1 MSEEFTKTSTCVL
14 CGAAT
19 PKTGVLNQYCD
30 ACLESSFGDAAK
42 IKTVTC
48 SECGKEFIARIGYL
62 GLHDTMCKDCAQS
75 MMAQL
80 EQMLTD
86 YVSDVRTL
94 REQKEVT
101 MTNTQELIASKC
113 DELKELLLEKNR
125 KYGDSALNPIRVFSK
140 ASSIEQLFV
149 RMDDKLNCIRNR
161 QDDEDEDVIKDLAG
175 YLVLYMVAR
184 DQTKKEDQNDCD

>member
-1 MSEEFTKTSTCVL
+1 MSEEFTETGTCVL

-19 PKTGVLNQYCD
+19 PETGALNQYCD
-30 ACLESSFGDAAK
+30 ACLESSSFGVAADT
-42 IKTVTC
+42 KTVVC
-48 SECGKEFIARIGYL
+48 STCGKEFTARLGYF
-62 GLHDTMCKDCAQS
+62 GLHDTLCNDCTQS
-75 MMAQL
+75 TMAQL
-80 EQMLTD
+80 EQMLMD

-140 ASSIEQLFV
+140 ANAMEQILV
-149 RMDDKLNCIRNR
+149 RMDDKLNRIKNR
-161 QDDEDEDVIKDLAG
+161 QNDEDEDVIKDLAG
-175 YLVLYMVAR
+175 YLVLYMVAK
-184 DQTKKEDQNDCD
+184 DMNKQEK

>member
-1 MSEEFTKTSTCVL
+1 MSEESTETATCVL
-14 CGAAT
+14 CGAAI

-30 ACLESSFGDAAK
+30 ACLESSFGDAADT
-42 IKTVTC
+42 KTVVC
-48 SECGKEFIARIGYL
+48 STCGKEFTAKIGYF
-62 GLHDTMCKDCAQS
+62 GLHDSLCKDCKQRMEAS
-75 MMAQL
+75 I
-80 EQMLTD
+80 EQEIID
-86 YVSDVRTL
+86 YVNGSRK
-94 REQKEVT
+94 QIKPKEVT

-149 RMDDKLNCIRNR
+149 RMDDKLNRIRNR

-184 DQTKKEDQNDCD
+184 GQTKKEN